1 MINSGVVIRIKLN
14 YALQMVNNDE
24 NEKRDEKAVHHVF
37 ERRIKRVL

>member
-24 NEKRDEKAVHHVF
+24 NEKRDEKAVQ